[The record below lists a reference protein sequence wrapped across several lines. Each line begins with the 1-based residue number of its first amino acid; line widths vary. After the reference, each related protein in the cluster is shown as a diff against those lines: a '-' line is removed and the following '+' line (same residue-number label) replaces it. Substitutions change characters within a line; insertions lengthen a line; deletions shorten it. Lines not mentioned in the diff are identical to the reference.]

1 MESGFVALGILCIL
15 YYCFI
20 SWHTKKLNSTFS
32 WFWILLALW
41 CVILAVLTDISPDWL
56 DSVILGCNV
65 LVAKILYDI
74 SIIYIEVGFAN
85 RIQYLY
91 GEIVFNKRKKG

>member
-1 MESGFVALGILCIL
+1 M
-15 YYCFI
+15 
-20 SWHTKKLNSTFS
+20 TFRKQR
-32 WFWILLALW
+32 
-41 CVILAVLTDISPDWL
+41 
-56 DSVILGCNV
+56 CNV